1 MLVIPLGR
9 FRLHFEKESKEEVE
23 KRKKMAQEKILLPVS
38 DKQLEIGIEDIYPPE
53 RGLSLSF
60 FFFFLFLCSP
70 HDVSQNRSVLNGCSL
85 VIVKLDYSRPRFP
98 TTAALELR
106 DEPSRL
112 AEERGEVV
120 QAVPG

>member
-53 RGLSLSF
+53 RGLSF
-60 FFFFLFLCSP
+60 FFFSFFMFS
-70 HDVSQNRSVLNGCSL
+70 
-85 VIVKLDYSRPRFP
+85 
-98 TTAALELR
+98 T
-106 DEPSRL
+106 
-112 AEERGEVV
+112 
-120 QAVPG
+120 